1 MPGAQDV
8 IGAIEAA
15 FARVE
20 HPGDPFLVHS
30 FEGCEPGEIA
40 EAFSG
45 CRDWRQLEAAFL
57 DRHYVALSFLSEG
70 GFRFFLPAFL
80 VADLRRELE
89 TADPVF
95 PLVYQLSD
103 WSVPLEAGGER
114 FDGRHGAG
122 ELLNPL
128 RYGAMRNADYA
139 RFRLSVFTRE
149 EAIAIVAY
157 LEWRAG
163 IDDHDRPHI
172 EAALTAYWRERMASA
187 PTQHAIA
194 AHLAERA
201 RYLAALERDR
211 AERQDGE
218 RR

>member
-1 MPGAQDV
+1 MPASQDV
-8 IGAIEAA
+8 IAAIEMA

-20 HPGDPFLVHS
+20 HPGDAFIVQS

-40 EAFSG
+40 EAFAG
-45 CRDWRQLEAAFL
+45 RHDWRQIDAAFL

-70 GFRFFLPAFL
+70 GLRFYLPAYL
-80 VADLRRELE
+80 VADLRRELK

-95 PLVYQLSD
+95 PLVYQLSE
-103 WSVPLEAGGER
+103 WAVPLEAGGER

-139 RFRLSVFTRE
+139 RFRLSVFARE
-149 EAIAIVAY
+149 EAVAIVAY

-163 IDDHDRPHI
+163 MDDHDRPHI
-172 EAALTAYWRERMASA
+172 EAALTAYWRERTASA
-187 PTQHAIA
+187 PTQHAVA

-201 RYLAALERDR
+201 RYVAALERDR
-211 AERQDGE
+211 AGRQDGE